1 MNNIEIWNK
10 YNSKIPI
17 IVSVPHSGTY
27 VPKLMKENLVDNIIL
42 ANMDWYLTKLYC
54 FLNDLHITTI
64 VNNVSRY
71 VIDPNRAIVECNNDS
86 YVENYI
92 YHKTTFNYEMYKKL
106 PDNNEINYRIK
117 EYYNPYHKTI
127 KNLIDYK
134 LTKFDK
140 VYLLDLHSF
149 GKDIDGDIVLGN
161 RNEQTSSYQFET
173 LLKNLLEKQDFKVSL
188 NVPYSGGYITRKYAS
203 KNVETIQIELS
214 YKKYIENRFFE
225 NEEYPKVDIALFNE
239 TQRRLKIFF
248 KELIKQIKLN

>member
-10 YNSKIPI
+10 DNNKTPI
-17 IVSVPHSGTY
+17 IVSIPHSGTY
-27 VPKLMKENLVDNIIL
+27 IPKSMKEDLVDNIIL
-42 ANMDWYLTKLYC
+42 ANMDWYLSKLYC
-54 FLNDLHITTI
+54 FLNDLQITTI

-71 VIDPNRAIVECNNDS
+71 IIDPNRAIIECNNDS
-86 YVENYI
+86 YIENYI

-117 EYYNPYHKTI
+117 EYYTPYHKTI

-149 GKDIDGDIVLGN
+149 GKDIDADIVLGN
-161 RNEQTSSYQFET
+161 GNGQTSSYQYET
-173 LLKNLLEKQDFKVSL
+173 LIKNLLEKQDFKVSL

-203 KNVETIQIELS
+203 ENVETIQIELS
-214 YKKYIENRFFE
+214 YKKYIENRIFE
-225 NEEYPKVDIALFNE
+225 NEEYPKINISLFNE
-239 TQRRLKIFF
+239 IQKKAKMFF
-248 KELIKQIKLN
+248 EELINQI